1 MHSKHIPKAAS
12 SGVKRG
18 IKFPANAKNG
28 VNKKPLSPKTTF
40 MNAKK
45 SDAKPTAKKT
55 SSAKTAIKKVKKTS
69 SKNTPPKKEAKPKTV
84 AKTAVAKKPL
94 PPKGKTTKAAA
105 QKKPAK
111 TTAVKSAAQK
121 AAASQKTD
129 TKKAAAKKSVPRKD
143 AQKPAVPKKEAKK
156 PLPPVAAKKDSS
168 PKKAEIPQKTDAK
181 SEKKSAEDFASSSKK
196 RHKNNVRPSQNIYF
210 SMEDVDAFLERK
222 KNNAEKP
229 EFVQTVGARV
239 ASVNK
244 PVMAQVVAAKRPK
257 PAIATLADILGL
269 GGVQETPAITKL
281 ADNDIPRK
289 WKKFYNRLVEL
300 REHYSKGVKN
310 RSDEVLKKSIKE
322 DSGDLSSYG
331 EHLADIGSES
341 YERDLTFN
349 MLSNDKNILSEIEGA
364 IQRIKN
370 GTYGICEVTG
380 ASIPEDR
387 LMSIPFTRY
396 TKEGQERK
404 ELENKR
410 KKSSQHSL
418 YDIPGEG
425 SSQSDEDDSSH
436 PSIPQA

>member
-1 MHSKHIPKAAS
+1 MRPKHIPKAAS
-12 SGVKRG
+12 SGGKKG
-18 IKFPANAKNG
+18 IKTPSNAKNG
-28 VNKKPLSPKTTF
+28 VNKKHLPPKTTF

-45 SDAKPTAKKT
+45 SAAKPTARKT
-55 SSAKTAIKKVKKTS
+55 SPAKTALKKVKKTS
-69 SKNTPPKKEAKPKTV
+69 SKNTPSKKEAKPKTV
-84 AKTAVAKKPL
+84 AKTATAKKPL
-94 PPKGKTTKAAA
+94 PSKGKTNKAAA
-105 QKKPAK
+105 QKKPVKPA
-111 TTAVKSAAQK
+111 AVKSAART
-121 AAASQKTD
+121 ASALQKTD
-129 TKKAAAKKSVPRKD
+129 TKKAVAKKPVSRKD
-143 AQKPAVPKKEAKK
+143 VRKPAVSKKDTPTPIPA
-156 PLPPVAAKKDSS
+156 VAAKKDTA
-168 PKKAEIPQKTDAK
+168 PKKAEIPQKTDTK
-181 SEKKSAEDFASSSKK
+181 SEKKSAEEFASSKK

-229 EFVQTVGARV
+229 EFVQTVGTKV
-239 ASVNK
+239 VSVSK
-244 PVMAQVVAAKRPK
+244 PVKAQVVAAKRPK

-380 ASIPEDR
+380 AAIPEDR